1 MTGVFYFQYM
11 KRKWLLSFFA
21 MLLMIFVMR
30 WQGQTLVTEVSPRG
44 IIDLEFA
51 RTTARL
57 QQLQQAWSLKYLQ
70 LNILLD
76 FVFIG
81 AYTFFFVTTAIRIK
95 KGRDW
100 TRFGYAFVW
109 LAFVAGLLDVVEN
122 ILMYLAF
129 TKSVGA
135 SSFNLIYYC
144 ALGKFNLI
152 ALLLLYFAISL
163 FFRPKRI

>member
-57 QQLQQAWSLKYLQ
+57 QQLQQAWFLKDLQ

-81 AYTFFFVTTAIRIK
+81 AYTFFFVNTAFHIK

-100 TRFGYAFVW
+100 TRIGYAFVW

-135 SSFNLIYYC
+135 SSLNLIYYC
-144 ALGKFNLI
+144 AMAKFSLI
-152 ALLLLYFAISL
+152 ALLLLYFVISL
-163 FFRPKRI
+163 FFRSKRI

>member
-57 QQLQQAWSLKYLQ
+57 QQLQQAWSLKDLQ

-95 KGRDW
+95 IGRDW
-100 TRFGYAFVW
+100 PRIAYVFVW

-129 TKSVGA
+129 TNSVGA
-135 SSFNLIYYC
+135 FSSNLIYYC
-144 ALGKFNLI
+144 ALVKFSLI
-152 ALLLLYFAISL
+152 ALLLLYFVISL